1 MQFTLESLASL
12 ATIAGLVIS
21 VLALLQSR
29 AWLVLTSLL
38 VVCLSIAAVLY
49 ARRERL
55 AMAAASTVIEGHS
68 IDSLNM
74 ANLRRRVNRT
84 FVIQEALQRA
94 CIEGKNLEITWKY
107 SGYCRTLQESA
118 MEFSIDSEA
127 RISFEELD
135 CIAYDLGHDPEMAR
149 EIRPLLI
156 GTDGISKK
164 ILVPFL
170 EPVKAKQSFGVL
182 LKCTLPRC
190 LPAGIGYYTST
201 LSFAQ
206 DRVPHCEVRLIFVGT
221 PPSWVRVYD
230 CAPPRAAVLLK
241 TLAPSSKGPG
251 LCEYLDVAEDR
262 KGQSA
267 RVYMFWRDS
276 V

>member
-12 ATIAGLVIS
+12 ATIAGLIIS

-49 ARRERL
+49 ARKERL
-55 AMAAASTVIEGHS
+55 AVAAASTMIEGHS
-68 IDSLNM
+68 IDSLNL

-84 FVIQEALQRA
+84 FVVQEAQQRA
-94 CIEGKNLEITWKY
+94 CIEGKNLEITWRY
-107 SGYCRTLQESA
+107 SGYCKVDRESA

-127 RISFEELD
+127 RTSFEELD
-135 CIAYDLGHDPEMAR
+135 CVAYDLGHDPEMAR

-164 ILVPFL
+164 ISVPFL
-170 EPVKAKQSFGVL
+170 EPLKAKQSFGVL

-201 LSFAQ
+201 LSFSQ
-206 DRVPHCEVRLIFVGT
+206 DRVPHCEVRLTFVGT

-230 CAPPRAAVLLK
+230 CAPPHAAVLLK
-241 TLAPSSKGPG
+241 TLAPSRKEHGF
-251 LCEYLDVAEDR
+251 CEYVDVAENR

-276 V
+276 I